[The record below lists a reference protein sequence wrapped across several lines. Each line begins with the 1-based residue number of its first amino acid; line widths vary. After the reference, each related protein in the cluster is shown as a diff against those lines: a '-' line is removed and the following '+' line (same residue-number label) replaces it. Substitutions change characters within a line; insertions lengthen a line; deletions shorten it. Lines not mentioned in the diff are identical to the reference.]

1 MKLRKNVENIV
12 LKLWKYCPKN
22 GTKTMKKFVEKI
34 VENIVKKVT
43 LLPIWKVQKNK
54 NEFHV

>member
-1 MKLRKNVENIV
+1 
-12 LKLWKYCPKN
+12 
-22 GTKTMKKFVEKI
+22 MKKFVEKI